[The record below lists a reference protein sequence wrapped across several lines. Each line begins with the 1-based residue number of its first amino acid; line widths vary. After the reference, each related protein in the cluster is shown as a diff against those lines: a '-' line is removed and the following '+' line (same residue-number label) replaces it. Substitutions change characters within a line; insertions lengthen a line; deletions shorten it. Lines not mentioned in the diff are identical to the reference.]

1 VLRDGLFVVMQ
12 EKKLKG
18 QEKLQTLRK
27 PRPVEVRRPR
37 SFDPDALW
45 TRSSGLTCE
54 RRHDGVDDGR
64 AVVAMSFAEGSSQ
77 YAQSP
82 RLSQFQHYDASTPPP
97 PPPKP
102 PGGRDTPSRGPPLPP
117 PPTAQPSLNSSDAF
131 ASQPQN
137 QIPLPA
143 PGWLPSI
150 VHDLSTDDLRR
161 LLENPDL
168 QAALLNDYENTH
180 PSIPA
185 SQDSLRQILDS
196 NLQMAS
202 SLQQV
207 ESRLQHQRAQT
218 QSRLISLRALEQ
230 QHKSKIVETEDTL
243 KGFSPMALYQ
253 RLSASAQEQ
262 DALVK
267 GIQDSF
273 LDDGGLAPDRDVQ
286 DFVRR
291 LREAKR
297 VAFLRNQRKERWD
310 EGRVGGWR

>member
-1 VLRDGLFVVMQ
+1 
-12 EKKLKG
+12 
-18 QEKLQTLRK
+18 
-27 PRPVEVRRPR
+27 
-37 SFDPDALW
+37 
-45 TRSSGLTCE
+45 
-54 RRHDGVDDGR
+54 
-64 AVVAMSFAEGSSQ
+64 MSFADASSQ

-82 RLSQFQHYDASTPPP
+82 RLSQFQHHDSSTPPP

-102 PGGRDTPSRGPPLPP
+102 ASGRETPSRGPPLPP
-117 PPTAQPSLNSSDAF
+117 PPNTQPSLNTADGYTIP
-131 ASQPQN
+131 PQN

-143 PGWLPSI
+143 AGWLPSI
-150 VHDLSTDDLRR
+150 VQDLSTNDLRR
-161 LLENPDL
+161 LLEDPDL
-168 QAALLNDYENTH
+168 QAALLNDHESTH
-180 PSIPA
+180 PSVPA
-185 SQDSLRQILDS
+185 SQDALRKILDS

-207 ESRLQHQRAQT
+207 ESRLNHQRGAT
-218 QSRLISLRALEQ
+218 QSRLIALRALEQ

-273 LDDGGLAPDRDVQ
+273 LDDGGLAPDREVQ

-291 LREAKR
+291 LRDTKR